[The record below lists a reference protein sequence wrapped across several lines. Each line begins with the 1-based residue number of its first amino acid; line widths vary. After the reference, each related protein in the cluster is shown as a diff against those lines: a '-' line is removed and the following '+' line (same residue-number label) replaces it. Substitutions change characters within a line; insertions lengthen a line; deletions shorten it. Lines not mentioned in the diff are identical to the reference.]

1 MGLLKISHLL
11 RCPLHPL
18 RRCTIK
24 VLSPR
29 GFADALYLTIF
40 EQSLQFTIG
49 TAQVKKRANSALDQN
64 RPYKIFYQAI
74 NLMDILLIILLTVLV
89 IGYALII
96 RIRENKY
103 IKSEKEEPKSEVPRY
118 PRLKGV
124 KQGTSRFDEVLDEYQ
139 KKGPK

>member
-1 MGLLKISHLL
+1 
-11 RCPLHPL
+11 
-18 RRCTIK
+18 
-24 VLSPR
+24 
-29 GFADALYLTIF
+29 
-40 EQSLQFTIG
+40 
-49 TAQVKKRANSALDQN
+49 
-64 RPYKIFYQAI
+64 
-74 NLMDILLIILLTVLV
+74 MDILLIILLTVLV

-139 KKGPK
+139 KKGRK